1 MDNKETNK
9 AADLRDADLIWEP
22 VSVEHVIQDKWID
35 LRKVEYRFPDG
46 TTFSPYYN
54 YSRRSYV
61 VIVASDEEGKYL
73 CVRQYRH
80 GIGEVTT
87 EFVAGGIECE
97 NGREYI
103 TKADAITTREDA
115 LAAAKRELEEETGYS
130 SDEWEHLITVPSAAT
145 MADNYAYIYRA
156 KNCRRTH
163 EQHTDSTE
171 FLRVRKYSPDE
182 IEELIAAGKFQQAM
196 HIMPCTSWP
205 GFWRRERRID
215 PVPKADTALARSAFR
230 QIRHKQ
236 PILQNHILK
245 VAEKT

>member
-9 AADLRDADLIWEP
+9 PADLRDADLIWEP

-35 LRKVEYRFPDG
+35 LRKVEYRFPNG

-61 VIVASDEEGKYL
+61 VIVASDEDGRYL

-103 TKADAITTREDA
+103 TKADTITTREDA
-115 LAAAKRELEEETGYS
+115 LAAAKRELEEETGYT

-182 IEELIAAGKFQQAM
+182 IEELIAVGKFQQAM
-196 HIMPCTSWP
+196 HIMAWL
-205 GFWRRERRID
+205 
-215 PVPKADTALARSAFR
+215 LAQR
-230 QIRHKQ
+230 K
-236 PILQNHILK
+236 
-245 VAEKT
+245 EG

>member
-80 GIGEVTT
+80 GIG
-87 EFVAGGIECE
+87 
-97 NGREYI
+97 
-103 TKADAITTREDA
+103 
-115 LAAAKRELEEETGYS
+115 AAAKRELEEETGYS

-196 HIMPCTSWP
+196 HIMAWLLAQ
-205 GFWRRERRID
+205 R
-215 PVPKADTALARSAFR
+215 KAD
-230 QIRHKQ
+230 
-236 PILQNHILK
+236 
-245 VAEKT
+245 